1 MLARPALLMAL
12 YSLCVLAV
20 PAGKARAD
28 DELVRLPGQGEVK
41 PEEAV
46 RAAGASRLIP
56 GGGLLVSFD
65 TNRDGRITETEIESG
80 IVSAFAIADADE
92 SGYLTPLEQIAWA
105 EGLPTRDASLA
116 NPARFD
122 PNLDRRVTLDE
133 FRDVI
138 ATFAAALAEET
149 SGDVIVASLKS
160 AEPRRIPEEPQILRQ
175 ERDRRIAGDRG

>member
-1 MLARPALLMAL
+1 MQLRTILLMAAV
-12 YSLCVLAV
+12 SLGSLVALS
-20 PAGKARAD
+20 GKAMAD
-28 DELVRLPGQGEVK
+28 EEIVRLPGQGEVK

-65 TNRDGRITETEIESG
+65 TNRDGRITETEIETG
-80 IVSAFAIADADE
+80 VVAAFAVADADE

-105 EGLPTRDASLA
+105 ESLPTRDASLA

-122 PNLDRRVTLDE
+122 PNLDRRVSLDE

-138 ATFAAALAEET
+138 VTFAGALADET

-160 AEPRRIPEEPQILRQ
+160 AEPRRSLEEPQVLRQ